1 MADSM
6 SDTPQTCSSDCGDD
20 RSGYLALD
28 WKIIVYS
35 AVAIFFASQLA
46 IVVFGRVVGGAL
58 GWYLRRASSGRRAHL
73 IGLKQHDQKIA
84 RDKRLQMVMSKGE
97 AGEKPVSQAPD
108 GAAETKPDAD
118 WAGVVGFFHPF
129 WYVLSDIELIVTWGL
144 Y

>member
-1 MADSM
+1 M

-35 AVAIFFASQLA
+35 AVAIFFGSQLA

-73 IGLKQHDQKIA
+73 IGLKQHDQEIA
-84 RDKRLQMVMSKGE
+84 RDKRLQMGMSKGE